1 VRYEMNIG
9 FDESA
14 MRVLFFTFCSLFGS
28 DTKELISTMLFG
40 QGEILIK

>member
-1 VRYEMNIG
+1 MRYEMNIG

-28 DTKELISTMLFG
+28 DTKELISIPCFLAKERF
-40 QGEILIK
+40 L